1 MKQALV
7 WWSFVGSS
15 SYSPEEVMTAAKEI
29 GYDAMEMMKP
39 EQIPLVKDHGLDVAL
54 LIGHDSLGDGMN
66 DPANHDRI
74 AAELSVN
81 IGIAAEN
88 DVPVLCCFSGNRRPE
103 LSEKEGMQYCAEI
116 LARVAPEAEDAGVTL
131 CMELLNSKVD
141 HAGYQCDN
149 TEWGVHLCRMVDSP
163 AVKLLYDVYHM
174 QIMEGDL
181 IRTITENIE
190 WIGHFHTGGNPGRN
204 DIDETQEIYYPA
216 IARAIVESGYDGYVS
231 HEFRPK
237 GDTIEAARA
246 AYAIFDVK

>member
-15 SYSPEEVMTAAKEI
+15 DYSPEEVMSAAKEI

-39 EQIPLVKDHGLDVAL
+39 EQIPMVKDHGLEVAL
-54 LIGHDSLGDGMN
+54 LTGHDSLDDGMN

-74 AAELSVN
+74 AAELSGN
-81 IGIAAEN
+81 IRIAAEN
-88 DVPVLCCFSGNRRPE
+88 DVPVLVCFSGNRRFG
-103 LSEKEGMQYCAEI
+103 LSEMDGAENCAEI
-116 LARVAPEAEDAGVTL
+116 LARVAPEAEEAGVTL

-141 HAGYQCDN
+141 HAGYQCDH
-149 TEWGVHLCRMVDSP
+149 TPWGVHLCRMVNSP

-216 IARAIVESGYDGYVS
+216 IARAIAESGYDGYVS
-231 HEFRPK
+231 HEFRPQ

-246 AYAIFDVK
+246 AYEVFDL

>member
-15 SYSPEEVMTAAKEI
+15 DYSPEEVMTAAKEI
-29 GYDAMEMMKP
+29 GYDAMEMMQP
-39 EQIPLVKDHGLDVAL
+39 EQIPLVKEHGLDVAL

-66 DPANHDRI
+66 NPENHDRI
-74 AAELSVN
+74 AVELGAK
-81 IGIAAEN
+81 IKIAAEN
-88 DVPVLCCFSGNRRPE
+88 EVPVLCCFSGNRRPG
-103 LSEKEGMQYCAEI
+103 LSEIKGAEYCAQI
-116 LARVAPEAEDAGVTL
+116 LARVAPEAEEAGVTL

-149 TEWGVHLCRMVDSP
+149 THWGAHVCRIVGSP

-174 QIMEGDL
+174 QIMEGDI
-181 IRTITENIE
+181 IRTIQDNIE

-204 DIDETQEIYYPA
+204 DIDGTQEIFYPP
-216 IARAIVESGYDGYVS
+216 IARAIAESGYEGYIS

-237 GDTIEAARA
+237 GDTIEAARTA
-246 AYAIFDVK
+246 FEIFDV

>member
-15 SYSPEEVMTAAKEI
+15 DYAPDEVMAAAKQI

-39 EQIPLVKDHGLDVAL
+39 EQIPMVKDHGLDVAL
-54 LIGHDSLGDGMN
+54 LIGHESLTDGMN
-66 DPANHDRI
+66 DPKNHDRI
-74 AAELSVN
+74 AAELSVS
-81 IGIAAEN
+81 IETAAEHE
-88 DVPVLCCFSGNRRPE
+88 VPVLCCFSGNRRFG
-103 LSEKEGMQYCAEI
+103 LSDIRGAEYCAEI
-116 LARVAPEAEDAGVTL
+116 LARMAPEAEDAGVTL

-141 HAGYQCDN
+141 HPLYQCDN
-149 TEWGVHLCRMVDSP
+149 TPWGAHVCRMVNSP
-163 AVKLLYDVYHM
+163 AVRLLYDVYHM

-204 DIDETQEIYYPA
+204 DIDETQEIYYPP
-216 IARAIVESGYDGYVS
+216 IARAIAESGYEGYVS

-246 AYAIFDVK
+246 AYEIFDV